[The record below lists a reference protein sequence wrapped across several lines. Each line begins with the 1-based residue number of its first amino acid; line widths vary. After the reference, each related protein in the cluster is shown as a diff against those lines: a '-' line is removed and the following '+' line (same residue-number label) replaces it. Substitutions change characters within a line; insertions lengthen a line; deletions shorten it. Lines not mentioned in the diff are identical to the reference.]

1 MQSVKD
7 KVGIDVNSCQHC
19 WLVLVGERHGMRVKM
34 KMKPRLETE
43 VKGEVK
49 HT

>member
-1 MQSVKD
+1 
-7 KVGIDVNSCQHC
+7 
-19 WLVLVGERHGMRVKM
+19 LVGELCGMRVKM

-49 HT
+49 HM